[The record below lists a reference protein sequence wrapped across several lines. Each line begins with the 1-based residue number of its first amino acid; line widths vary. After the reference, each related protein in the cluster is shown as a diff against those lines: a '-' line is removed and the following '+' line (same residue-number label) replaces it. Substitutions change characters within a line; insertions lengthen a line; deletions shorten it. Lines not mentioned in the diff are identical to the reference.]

1 MADDGALKDH
11 QTWLAYLQP
20 EGLLVSPAAL
30 VDSQVVL
37 DRAQL
42 ARIQQN
48 FLPFTTDAD
57 VDDKTVEAIRSLPEF
72 LCEFLGWSKES
83 LLGADANQP
92 IPDKLIVDLP
102 EFGETLSPDFVLR
115 DPKPADPE
123 RPWLMLIKEL
133 PVAAD
138 LDDPHTGQ
146 DQQWSASAAR
156 RFERLM
162 RETRVPIGLLSNRT
176 AVRLIYAPHGENSGS
191 LTFPVGAMCEVAG
204 RPIVGALH
212 LLLNRF
218 RLFAAGSEERL
229 PALLR
234 KSREY
239 QSGVSTALAGQVLDS
254 LYELLRG
261 FEAANDRAKGALLR
275 EVLANRPD
283 DIYAGLLTVML
294 RLVFLLYAEDRE
306 IMPKTGL
313 YAQNYSVHGLFERL
327 RADYERYPDTIDH
340 RYGAWAQLLALF
352 RAVYLGSKHRQ
363 FKMPARKGYLF
374 DPDRYAF
381 LEGRPGLKRG
391 LPLIS
396 DGVIFRVLRN
406 LLVLDGERL
415 SYRTL
420 DVEQIGSVYER
431 MMGFKIEIVEGTTI
445 ALKPAKTHGAST
457 AVNLDSLLAEK
468 PVDRAKWLQ
477 THCEQKLN
485 GKAADDLKQARTI
498 DDLLVA
504 LEKKI
509 ARNATPHPVPKGTAV
524 LQPSDE
530 RRRSSSHYTPR
541 SFTGPI
547 VERALKPIL
556 EALGQ
561 NPNPQQILEL
571 KICDPAVGSGAFL
584 VEACRQLGDE
594 LVRAWHSHD
603 QVPYIPP
610 DEDETLLARRI
621 VAQRCLYGVDRNP
634 IAVDL
639 AKLSLWLATLAREH
653 PFTFLDHNLK
663 CGDSLVGLTRRQL
676 GDFHWRD
683 EPSRVLGQDQL
694 EKRIELATAR
704 RKEILEADD
713 ELISP
718 EVKRQKLDLA
728 DEALEPVRQAG
739 ACVIAAFFSSDKDRD
754 RLANRDEMLRIYTN
768 FPGTFKEL
776 DAVLRRLQS
785 RTFPIRPFHW
795 EIEFPEVLDREQ
807 AGFDVVVGNPPFM
820 GGTRISTVAGM
831 SYFSWLTRS
840 FPPCEHLCDLVA
852 YFFRRAFDLLHARGA
867 FGLIATNTISQGDT
881 REGGLTTI
889 LSQGGQIYCAMRHF
903 KWPGA
908 AVVVVSVIHVVKGRT
923 IPSVLLDRKPV
934 TRISAYLTEGSI
946 DHSPARLSTNP
957 YFSLGSKIYGQGFL
971 FADDDPECTPL
982 RVRDVLLKSR
992 PDYESRIRPYIGGEE
1007 ILSHPKQMYHRY
1019 VILLSDLQ
1027 SEAELDQWP
1036 ELRDIVRDKVKPG
1049 RDVLGDNPNN
1059 VPLKRKWWAFQAH
1072 RPELYQRL
1080 AQMRRAL
1087 VTSQVNTSFAFAF
1100 MPSDWIFSQKAVV
1113 LCIESYSGFGI
1124 IQSRVHEL
1132 WARSFSSTM
1141 KDDLSYSPSDCFETF
1156 PFPVDYES
1164 SLALQEAAHTYY
1176 EYRAEL
1182 MAEKDEGL
1190 TKTYNRFHNPS
1201 EVSSDIVHLRHLHDA
1216 MDRAVLD
1223 AYGWTDI
1230 HSACEFILDFADE
1243 EDEGSTSR
1251 RKPWRYRWPDEIRD
1265 EVLARLLALNGHR
1278 VAEERLAG
1286 ATADGNAKSKGP
1298 AGRKKR
1304 VAAAQA
1310 SFQAVKFGE

>member
-1 MADDGALKDH
+1 MADDAALKDH

-20 EGLLVSPAAL
+20 EGLVVSAAAL

-42 ARIQQN
+42 PRMQQD

-57 VDDKTVEAIRSLPEF
+57 VDDKTVEALRSLPEF

-83 LLGADANQP
+83 LLGTDGNEP

-102 EFGETLSPDFVLR
+102 EFGETLRPDFVLR
-115 DPKPADPE
+115 DPKPTDSK

-133 PVAAD
+133 PVGAD
-138 LDDPHTGQ
+138 LDDAHTGQ

-156 RFERLM
+156 RFERLL

-261 FEAANDRAKGALLR
+261 FQAANDRAKGALLR
-275 EVLANRPD
+275 EVVANRPD

-306 IMPKTGL
+306 IMPKTGI
-313 YAQNYSVHGLFERL
+313 YSQNYSVHRLFERL

-352 RAVYLGSKHRQ
+352 RAVYLGSKHPQ

-381 LEGRPGLKRG
+381 LEGRPGLERG

-396 DGVIFRVLRN
+396 DGVIFRALRN
-406 LLVLDGERL
+406 LLILHGERL

-431 MMGFKIEIVEGTTI
+431 MMGFKIEVVEGTTI
-445 ALKPAKTHGAST
+445 ALRPAKAYGAST
-457 AVNLDSLLAEK
+457 AINLDMLLAEK
-468 PVDRAKWLQ
+468 PADRPKWLQ

-485 GKAADDLKQARTI
+485 GKSVEDLKEAQTI

-509 ARNATPHPVPKGTAV
+509 ARNATPHPVPKGAVV

-556 EALGQ
+556 EALGER
-561 NPNPQQILEL
+561 PTPQQILDL

-594 LVRAWHSHD
+594 LVRAWHNHN

-634 IAVDL
+634 MAVDL

-676 GDFHWRD
+676 GDFHWRE
-683 EPSRVLGQDQL
+683 EPVRVLGQDKV
-694 EKRIELATAR
+694 EKRIQLATAG

-713 ELISP
+713 EFVSP
-718 EVKRQKLDLA
+718 EAKRQKLDLA

-739 ACVIAAFFSSDKDRD
+739 DCVIAAFFSSEKDKE
-754 RLANRDEMLRIYTN
+754 RLARRDEMLRIYAD
-768 FPGTFKEL
+768 FPRTFKEL
-776 DAVLRRLQS
+776 DAALQELHGG
-785 RTFPIRPFHW
+785 RHPLRPFHW
-795 EIEFPEVLDREQ
+795 EIEFPEVFDRKNG
-807 AGFDVVVGNPPFM
+807 GFDAIVGNPPF
-820 GGTRISTVAGM
+820 AGKNTLIY
-831 SYFSWLTRS
+831 SNRDGYLQWLMTLHDES
-840 FPPCEHLCDLVA
+840 HGNSDLVA
-852 YFFRRAFDLLHARGA
+852 HFFRSAFNLLRSYGC
-867 FGLIATNTISQGDT
+867 FGLIATKTIRQGDT
-881 REGGLTTI
+881 RFTGLRWICSHGGTI
-889 LSQGGQIYCAMRHF
+889 YAARRRL
-903 KWPGA
+903 KWPGQA
-908 AVVVVSVIHVVKGRT
+908 AVVVSVIWTTKGS
-923 IPSVLLDRKPV
+923 PDGPFDLDAQMVPQI
-934 TRISAYLTEGSI
+934 TAYLFHAGGHENPTALHANAHKSFVGSYPLGMGFTFDDTDKKGVANSI
-946 DHSPARLSTNP
+946 AEMHRLIAKDHRNA
-957 YFSLGSKIYGQGFL
+957 
-971 FADDDPECTPL
+971 E
-982 RVRDVLLKSR
+982 
-992 PDYESRIRPYIGGEE
+992 RIFPYIGGDE
-1007 ILSHPKQMYHRY
+1007 LNNSPAHQHHRY
-1019 VILLSDLQ
+1019 IIDFFDLSLEQASHWPDLI
-1027 SEAELDQWP
+1027 
-1036 ELRDIVRDKVKPG
+1036 DIVRRKVKPD
-1049 RDVLGDNPNN
+1049 RDHQKRDANRERWWQYAEKRPGLYAAVQGLSRVLVMGQTS
-1059 VPLKRKWWAFQAH
+1059 KF
-1072 RPELYQRL
+1072 
-1080 AQMRRAL
+1080 RAL
-1087 VTSQVNTSFAFAF
+1087 TFLPIPMVYDQKLIVFPTSSFAFF
-1100 MPSDWIFSQKAVV
+1100 AVM
-1113 LCIESYSGFGI
+1113 
-1124 IQSRVHEL
+1124 QSRLHDA
-1132 WARSFSSTM
+1132 WALFFGSSLEDRPVYT
-1141 KDDLSYSPSDCFETF
+1141 PSDCFETY
-1156 PFPVDYES
+1156 PFPENYQHARTLEY
-1164 SLALQEAAHTYY
+1164 LGEEYYKCRAALMV
-1176 EYRAEL
+1176 RNN
-1182 MAEKDEGL
+1182 EGL
-1190 TKTYNRFHNPS
+1190 TATYNRLHDPV
-1201 EVSSDIVHLRHLHDA
+1201 EVSADIFGLRELHQA

-1223 AYGWTDI
+1223 AYGWTNLQPKL
-1230 HSACEFILDFADE
+1230 EFLLE
-1243 EDEGSTSR
+1243 YEGEDDAENDG
-1251 RKPWRYRWPDEIRD
+1251 KKAWRYRWPDEFRD
-1265 EVLARLLALNGHR
+1265 EVLARLLALNAQR
-1278 VAEERLAG
+1278 AEEERLAG
-1286 ATADGNAKSKGP
+1286 AAADGKYRTKSQ
-1298 AGRKKR
+1298 ARRAKR
-1304 VAAAQA
+1304 VSPAQA
-1310 SFQAVKFGE
+1310 SFQAVEKPEE